1 MNHSNNTL
9 KNVRGFTLIELLVAI
24 MIFAVISVISYK
36 TIASLVTT
44 QKVVNNAQAKWGSL
58 SKTISIMSSSWDR
71 AIPLAVRD
79 ENGIL
84 LPAVYGKNKLS
95 GNFDSQVEFTLN
107 GFVGDPQYGASPP
120 KRLGF
125 RFLNGQLYLVSWPVL
140 NRIQSTEPRVDLLLD
155 NIDTFTVEF
164 LYPDKQ
170 WRDTWPLDNSNFTN
184 LPPGFRV
191 YIKLKSGEEISRVWA
206 L

>member
-1 MNHSNNTL
+1 MKYSN
-9 KNVRGFTLIELLVAI
+9 KPSKAARGFTLIELLVAI

-44 QKVVNNAQAKWGSL
+44 QKVVNSAQAKWGSI
-58 SKTISIMSSSWDR
+58 SKTISILSSSWDR
-71 AIPLAVRD
+71 AIPLAVRN

-107 GFVGDPQYGASPP
+107 GFAGDPQYGASPP

-140 NRIQSTEPRVDLLLD
+140 NRVQSTAPRVDLLLD

-170 WRDTWPLDNSNFTN
+170 WRDTWPLDNGNFTN
-184 LPPGFRV
+184 LPPGFKV
-191 YIKLKSGEEISRVWA
+191 YIKLKSGEEITRVWA